1 MFQRSRVHLISE
13 TLAVYKFPSSFSEP
27 DLGINIIS
35 RTTILFDIFSNCKF
49 TLSILYNVQCTIQNK
64 QCIYIIIYE
73 HIRYHDYY
81 LYKYYINYI
90 NCISNLI
97 T

>member
-27 DLGINIIS
+27 DLGINLIS

-49 TLSILYNVQCTIQNK
+49 TLSILYSVHCTLFILD
-64 QCIYIIIYE
+64 CT
-73 HIRYHDYY
+73 
-81 LYKYYINYI
+81 LYNPK
-90 NCISNLI
+90 
-97 T
+97 